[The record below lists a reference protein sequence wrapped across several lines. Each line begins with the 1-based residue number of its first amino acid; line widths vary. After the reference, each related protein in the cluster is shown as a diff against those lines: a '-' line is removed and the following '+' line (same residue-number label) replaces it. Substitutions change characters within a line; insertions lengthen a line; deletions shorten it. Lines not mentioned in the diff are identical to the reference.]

1 MGSSIDVSFDFT
13 SDTPGFWQN
22 YWEKDALLGCAG
34 NDPDRSSKT
43 LKAYHRFLW
52 SKPLPNGQKMELQ
65 FGAAPDYLNWSRFR
79 FGSDSIAASFRYK
92 KNRNNIKALSDSL
105 PNYHSFMEA
114 YVHKS
119 YTIGGEILFPK
130 RPGGINQ
137 SRGCNPLIGDR
148 FDLTLECIR
157 RFYQGKESP
166 LSSVLQ
172 KDKEF
177 FDLFL
182 DFKGYIDFFFLQD
195 FVSEYYRG
203 IIFWLPQQPFASSPL
218 PLSPRDHIQCIHT
231 ELDLIAKRNRRI
243 VKSVEKSSGRP
254 L

>member
-1 MGSSIDVSFDFT
+1 MLSLIDVSFDFT

-22 YWEKDALLGCAG
+22 YWEKDELLGCAG

-65 FGAAPDYLNWSRFR
+65 LGAAPDYLNWSSFR

-92 KNRNNIKALSDSL
+92 KNRNKIKALSDSL
-105 PNYHSFMEA
+105 PNYRPFMEN

-130 RPGGINQ
+130 RKGGINQ
-137 SRGCNPLIGDR
+137 SRGCNPLICDR

-157 RFYQGKESP
+157 RYYQGEESP
-166 LSSVLQ
+166 LYSVLQ
-172 KDKEF
+172 KDKNF

-182 DFKGYIDFFFLQD
+182 DFKGYTDFFFLQD
-195 FVSEYYRG
+195 FVSEDGRS
-203 IIFWLPQQPFASSPL
+203 IVFWLPQQPFASSPL
-218 PLSPRDHIQCIHT
+218 PQSPCDHIRCIHT
-231 ELDLIAKRNRRI
+231 ELDLIAKRNQRI
-243 VKSVEKSSGRP
+243 AQSLEK
-254 L
+254 